1 MNLTCYVMDGY
12 TVNIRPAP
20 FEREWMDNT
29 KDRFAYRCLPLN
41 IANAHG
47 WEILCDH
54 TITAIWNGSSARD
67 AITIIDEDGNYPG
80 GVAASH
86 FGYGVLTFHIPALF
100 RTEPGFDLMAQ
111 GPINAPKDGIT
122 ALSGMIET
130 DWSPYSF
137 TMNWKM
143 TRPHHPVRFK
153 GGEPFCLIYPVRRA
167 DLESVEPKLT
177 VLSANKELHKQ
188 NTQWQA
194 NRGSFIADL
203 DTPGSDAQAQK
214 WQRAYYRGMLPYAD
228 TPVAPHRTRLRLK
241 PFEKA

>member
-1 MNLTCYVMDGY
+1 VVVRADSGA
-12 TVNIRPAP
+12 RP
-20 FEREWMDNT
+20 ED
-29 KDRFAYRCLPLN
+29 LP
-41 IANAHG
+41 
-47 WEILCDH
+47 
-54 TITAIWNGSSARD
+54 
-67 AITIIDEDGNYPG
+67 
-80 GVAASH
+80 VAL
-86 FGYGVLTFHIPALF
+86 FGLGTFTFHVQGLF
-100 RTEPGFDLMAQ
+100 RTPPGWNLWVS
-111 GPINAPKDGIT
+111 GPPNTAKDGAA
-122 ALSGMIET
+122 ALGGIVET

-177 VLSANKELHKQ
+177 VLSADKELHKQ
-188 NTQWQA
+188 NTEWQA

-228 TPVAPHRTRLRLK
+228 TPVEQHRTRLRLK